1 MYVSREENEL
11 FFLLT
16 VPPVQKCFHNN
27 GHLFCFHCN
36 PLLSAK
42 KMYALSSMHLKS
54 RLQTLKSYSSQR
66 VRYLLEI
73 TQKAEVSFVSCVGRA
88 KKLLTMEK

>member
-54 RLQTLKSYSSQR
+54 RLQTSQVLQFPKS
-66 VRYLLEI
+66 EI
-73 TQKAEVSFVSCVGRA
+73 FAGDYAEG
-88 KKLLTMEK
+88 